1 MNIFDTYFFS
11 LSEKRCRFARQ
22 DEFVLYQAVAV
33 IYAPTLAFKIHVLKS
48 ARESRKVELNYE
60 IFQCKGQRN
69 IASFG
74 IMFHMRVG
82 KKTLL
87 LQTVNFPEG
96 RCGFC

>member
-1 MNIFDTYFFS
+1 MIHFFFV
-11 LSEKRCRFARQ
+11 SEKRCRFARQ

-48 ARESRKVELNYE
+48 ARESLKVELNYE
-60 IFQCKGQRN
+60 IFQFKGQRN